1 MADIHILNVQKSQD
15 SSKVYYNDPLGNA
28 KRKGDAKYI
37 YDDMC
42 NKNAGASK
50 LVEDQTNVYINV
62 VTN

>member
-1 MADIHILNVQKSQD
+1 MENIHILNVQKSQD

-50 LVEDQTNVYINV
+50 LG
-62 VTN
+62 